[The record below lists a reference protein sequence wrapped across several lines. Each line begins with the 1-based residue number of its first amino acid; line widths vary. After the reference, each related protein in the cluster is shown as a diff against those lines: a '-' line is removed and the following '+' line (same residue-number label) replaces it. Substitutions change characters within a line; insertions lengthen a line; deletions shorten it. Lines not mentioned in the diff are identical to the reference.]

1 MKKTLAILLVIAM
14 LLVMLPTMALA
25 ATTDVRNSADLATA
39 ITNAAD
45 GDTIF
50 MFDGTYAL
58 AQTTI
63 DKNLA
68 FEGESEDGVVLI
80 PTGSTGNSGDARGW
94 ILVND
99 GVTLNL
105 SDLTMDG
112 SGFDIYQA
120 VRAHGEVNIENVT
133 ICNIRH
139 TLYRGFGI
147 AALGGTSITDVTM
160 YNIERVGI
168 SVYGGDVRHDMTIDG
183 FDYTGK
189 GDVDGLDYAIEVGA
203 MSGSAVPF
211 TVNISNVTITDNLA
225 VAASDGS
232 GSGGILITTYF
243 YAAFGGDPNMDL
255 ITVNIDHAS
264 ISNSSAGVMVGYMDG
279 YAECSDVTVSSSNFI
294 NCEHDLEYYGD
305 VDTGSFTTSGNYY
318 GGGAPTVAL
327 GDGNVIDGIDTYVA
341 MPIAMTE
348 DTDVTAGVDPAFM
361 IIIPAAV
368 DFGALQKNTGFS
380 AQSFPVEAVNVVI
393 EPGYQIDVSV
403 TSPFV
408 MKDMDGAGTVE
419 LPYALFDEEATNIA
433 TGQTFASFVADRIEA
448 GAVQVDTSL
457 ITTPGSYKGTMD
469 FTIAYQA
476 IP

>member
-25 ATTDVRNSADLATA
+25 ASTSTVRNSAELATA

-50 MFDGTYAL
+50 LFNGTYAL

-63 DKNLA
+63 DKNLT
-68 FEGESEDGVVLI
+68 FEGESEDGVVLV
-80 PTGSTGNSGDARGW
+80 PTGDTGSSGDARGW

-99 GVTLNL
+99 GVVFSMINM
-105 SDLTMDG
+105 TMDG

-120 VRAHGEVNIENVT
+120 IRAHGEVNIEDVT
-133 ICNIRH
+133 ICNIRYS
-139 TLYRGFGI
+139 LYVGFGI

-168 SVYGGDVRHDMTIDG
+168 SVYGGIVRHDMAIDG
-183 FDYTGK
+183 LNYTGK
-189 GDVDGLDYAIEVGA
+189 GAVDGLDYAIEVGA
-203 MSGSAVPF
+203 YPNTAVPF
-211 TVNISNVTITDNLA
+211 TVDISNVTISDNLGVA
-225 VAASDGS
+225 VSDGS
-232 GSGGILITTYF
+232 GSGAILITTYF
-243 YAAFGGDPNMDL
+243 YSSGGADVDL

-264 ISNSSAGVMVGYMDG
+264 INNCTAGVMVGYADG
-279 YAECSDVTVSSSNFI
+279 YAEYSVTSVTNSNFI
-294 NCEHDLEYYGD
+294 NCEYDLEYYGD
-305 VDTGSFTTSGNYY
+305 LTTGSFTTAGNYY
-318 GGGAPTVAL
+318 GGGAPTTAL
-327 GDGNVIDGIDTYVA
+327 GDGNAITGIDTFVTT
-341 MPIAMTE
+341 PVAMTE
-348 DTDVTAGVDPAFM
+348 DTDVTAGVDPSFM

-368 DFGALQKNTGFS
+368 DFGDLQKNTGFS
-380 AQSFPVEAVNVVI
+380 AQSFPVEAVDVVI

-408 MKDMDGAGTVE
+408 MKDMNGAGTVE
-419 LPYALFDEEATNIA
+419 LPYALFDEATTQIL
-433 TGQTFASFVADRIEA
+433 TGQTFAAFAADRVED